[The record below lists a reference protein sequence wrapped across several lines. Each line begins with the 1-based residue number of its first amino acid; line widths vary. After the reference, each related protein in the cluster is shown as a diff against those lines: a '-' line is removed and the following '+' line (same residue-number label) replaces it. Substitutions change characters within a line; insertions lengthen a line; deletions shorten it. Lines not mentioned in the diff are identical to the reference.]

1 MSSNAEIE
9 DAADFEKDGMDAGA
23 STIPRYALGNV
34 NLQMTVSIKP
44 YIGLR
49 FGVGAGDSKKQPSS
63 FGAVAGSKVETEIRN
78 TFQVSRNSDFKESYV
93 NIYGQVGMNGVAV
106 SP

>member
-23 STIPRYALGNV
+23 SITPRYALGNV

-44 YIGLR
+44 YIRLR
-49 FGVGAGDSKKQPSS
+49 FGVGAGASKKQPSS
-63 FGAVAGSKVETEIRN
+63 FGAVAGLKVETEIRN